1 MNSFSK
7 IFLICLL
14 CSQAF
19 FIRAQIVNTATMD
32 TLETT
37 VLCHIAIGGYIDT
50 YFGYQ
55 TNRPNYSNIGY
66 FVSSNRHNEFNVNLA
81 YIDLRY
87 RSQTLRARFV
97 PGVGTYMNANYVQ
110 EPGVLKNIVEAN
122 VGIALWKEKNIWIDM
137 GVLGSPYTNESAIS
151 KDHLMYTRS
160 FAPENVPYYLTGIKA
175 SVPLNSTFN
184 LYLYVLN
191 GWQVITEN
199 NTGKSIGTQLEI
211 RPNKNLL
218 LNWNTFV
225 GDERSEIRREFRQR
239 YFSDFFLIAKLGEK
253 VDFTSCVYAGIQKR
267 QGLSD
272 GVWWQA
278 NAIGRY
284 HFTTK
289 ISLSGRIE
297 YFSDPKNIF
306 QQNMVGPAKVNVG
319 SGGLCLNYKTTNQSL
334 LRLDVRQ
341 FFSSTNSFTG
351 ASGDTRGNLWI
362 VGNLTAWF

>member
-1 MNSFSK
+1 M
-7 IFLICLL
+7 
-14 CSQAF
+14 QAF
-19 FIRAQIVNTATMD
+19 FCSGQIVNTATMD

-37 VLCHIAIGGYIDT
+37 VLGHIAIGGYIDT

-55 TNRPNYSNIGY
+55 FNEPSFNTVGY

-97 PGVGTYMNANYVQ
+97 PGAGTYMNSNYAQ

-122 VGIALWKEKNIWIDM
+122 VGFVLWQKKNIWLDV

-160 FAPENVPYYLTGIKA
+160 FAPENVPYYLSGIKA
-175 SVPLNSTFN
+175 SIPLSEKFN

-191 GWQVITEN
+191 GWQVITDN
-199 NTGKSIGTQLEI
+199 NSGKSIGTQLEI
-211 RPNKNLL
+211 RPTKNLL

-225 GDERSEIRREFRQR
+225 GDERSETRREFRQR

-253 VDFTSCVYAGIQKR
+253 MDITSCVYAGIQKR

-278 NAIGRY
+278 NVIGRY
-284 HFTTK
+284 NFTST
-289 ISLSGRIE
+289 ISLSGRVE
-297 YFSDPKNIF
+297 YFHDPDNIF
-306 QQNMVGPAKVNVG
+306 QQNMVAYGKFNVG
-319 SGGLCLNYKTTNQSL
+319 SGGLCLNYKPSIQSL

-341 FFSSTNSFTG
+341 FFSANDSFLGSNGYTK
-351 ASGDTRGNLWI
+351 GNLWL